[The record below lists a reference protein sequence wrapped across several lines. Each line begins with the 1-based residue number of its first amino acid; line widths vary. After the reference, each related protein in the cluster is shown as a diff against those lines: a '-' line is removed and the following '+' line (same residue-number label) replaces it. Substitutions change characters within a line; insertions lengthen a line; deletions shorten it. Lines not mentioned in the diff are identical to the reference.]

1 VTRAGERARDGG
13 GVVAPALLAVSLLA
27 VSLPFT
33 SCVPAAAP
41 GVATEAMGGDSGAPR
56 GSLRQSDI
64 TLTVQA
70 GDAQVRVTPVDPDII
85 PLLAPDT
92 GRRLSALLPAEGET
106 AFLVS
111 VFTVQPGGALFEP
124 RSVVIDGQGQRF
136 LPRSIRPLSPG
147 WGTRIPQDQSVE
159 ALYIFPGE
167 LALDFPFTLEVAG
180 IRNDQWGGILPL
192 LDAERSRLR
201 TRTR

>member
-1 VTRAGERARDGG
+1 
-13 GVVAPALLAVSLLA
+13 
-27 VSLPFT
+27 
-33 SCVPAAAP
+33 
-41 GVATEAMGGDSGAPR
+41 
-56 GSLRQSDI
+56 
-64 TLTVQA
+64 
-70 GDAQVRVTPVDPDII
+70 VTPVDPDII

-92 GRRLSALLPAEGET
+92 GRRLSALLPLESET

-124 RSVVIDGQGQRF
+124 RSVVIDGRGQRF

-180 IRNDQWGGILPL
+180 IRNDEWGGILPV